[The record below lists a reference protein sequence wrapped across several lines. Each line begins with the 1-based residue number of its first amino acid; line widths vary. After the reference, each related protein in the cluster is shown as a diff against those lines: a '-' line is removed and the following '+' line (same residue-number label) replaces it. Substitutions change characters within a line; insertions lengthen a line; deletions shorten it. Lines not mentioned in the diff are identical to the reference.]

1 MTNKVIKL
9 EPPVTR
15 SQDVGLDGLTVHAAV
30 STSECRDCL
39 AAAVAGL
46 AGVELAF
53 VEDDSSSATVDDAA
67 ADVFLFEAD
76 NEDVAA
82 AVVARLRSDAVAG
95 TRPHI
100 GVLLRTPS
108 RTGTLRLLREGADDV
123 LSNHPSELEIA
134 RCLAHATAARDE
146 AALSSVSTEARTIAF
161 VHASGGAGAT
171 TMAVNAAVMLKQRL
185 GAGGGNV
192 CVLDFDLQYGDVDL
206 HLDLAERS
214 RLDDILNTP
223 ERLDHRMLE
232 SLMIDGPLGIRV
244 LTAPETPVPFD
255 ILKRETVESLISV
268 ARRHYRYVIID
279 MPLALA
285 TWTDAALRR
294 ADRICLVTQLNV
306 TSLRAARRFLNILR
320 EEGAAG
326 TPITVIANRHNAR
339 FNGAGI
345 SLAQAEKALERE
357 IACTAPNEF
366 PLLVE
371 SLNQGVPVS
380 IMKPGAKY
388 CESVSALLDSI
399 ADHKADGGKVAK
411 KSFLRL
417 GR

>member
-15 SQDVGLDGLTVHAAV
+15 SQDVGLDGVRVHAAV
-30 STSECRDCL
+30 STGECRDCL
-39 AAAVAGL
+39 SAAVAGL
-46 AGVELAF
+46 AGVEILFA
-53 VEDDSSSATVDDAA
+53 EDGAASATVSNDA

-82 AVVARLRSDAVAG
+82 ALVARLRSESAG
-95 TRPHI
+95 AYLHI
-100 GVLLRTPS
+100 GVLLRAPS
-108 RTGTLRLLREGADDV
+108 RTATLRLLREGADDV
-123 LSNHPSELEIA
+123 LSNRPNELDIA

-146 AALSSVSTEARTIAF
+146 AAMSSANSDVRTIAF

-171 TMAVNAAVMLKQRL
+171 TMSVNSAVQLKQRL
-185 GAGGGNV
+185 GANGGNV
-192 CVLDFDLQYGDVDL
+192 CILDFDLQYGDIDL
-206 HLDLAERS
+206 HLDLSERS

-232 SLMIDGPLGIRV
+232 SLMIDGPLGIRA
-244 LTAPETPVPFD
+244 LTAPESPVPFD
-255 ILKRETVESLISV
+255 ILSKETVESIISV

-285 TWTDAALRR
+285 NWTDAALRK

-306 TSLRAARRFLNILR
+306 TSLRAARRFLDILR
-320 EEGAAG
+320 EEGAAQA
-326 TPITVIANRHNAR
+326 PITVIANRHNAR

-345 SLAQAEKALERE
+345 SLSQAEKALERE
-357 IACTAPNEF
+357 IACTAPNEY

-371 SLNQGVPVS
+371 TLNQGVPVS
-380 IMKPGAKY
+380 IVKPGAKY
-388 CESVSALLDSI
+388 CESVSGLLDRI

-411 KSFLRL
+411 RSFLGLR
-417 GR
+417 R